1 MVKTF
6 SNWIRAIL
14 SRSLIYMYKGQTC
27 GRLAPILLTAMLRK
41 TTLLLTNTS
50 TSTMTTSTTW
60 WYIMETFPK
69 APLAPALPIHLKTHL
84 LSWHVMTHRSKL
96 LLSPECSTR
105 PSSML
110 LPPVSLRYLKMRLP
124 LLKDPPSLS
133 MVCKTE
139 TLARWNCRKMK
150 LSYSGRWTAIWR
162 RARRQYLISKL
173 HSLRLS
179 TRRAAS
185 WSERT
190 ALSRFTSLLRGK
202 VRPPVLLSLYLPS

>member
-1 MVKTF
+1 MAKTF
-6 SNWIRAIL
+6 SNWIRAIP
-14 SRSLIYMYKGQTC
+14 SRSPIFMSKEQIC
-27 GRLAPILLTAMLRK
+27 GRLARILLTAMLHK
-41 TTLLLTNTS
+41 TTLSLTNTFS
-50 TSTMTTSTTW
+50 STMTTSTIW
-60 WYIMETFPK
+60 WYTMETFPK
-69 APLAPALPIHLKTHL
+69 APLAPAQPILLKTHL
-84 LSWHVMTHRSKL
+84 LSSHVMTHRSKL

-105 PSSML
+105 PSLML

-124 LLKDPPSLS
+124 LHKDPPSLS

-139 TLARWNCRKMK
+139 TLARWNCRMMK
-150 LSYSGRWTAIWR
+150 LLCSGRWTAIWR

-190 ALSRFTSLLRGK
+190 ALSRFTSLLHGK
-202 VRPPVLLSLYLPS
+202 VRPPVLLNLYLRS